1 VSESTNAKD
10 RAERRR
16 RKVIAMF
23 ADATNALTI
32 QDAAKILGVSAKTIE
47 RDLKALRPDMKE
59 AEDKLE
65 EYQRRFKERL
75 PLEDRVRLYEEIAR
89 QDANL
94 FARFKALQRIDAI
107 DGIIP
112 DIDRLKFDRRQ
123 QEGAERVPMFQ
134 LPEGARISVTVN
146 QIEQQN
152 NSITSH
158 QATTAG
164 ELPEVRDITPQGDTG
179 SNQPD

>member
-1 VSESTNAKD
+1 
-10 RAERRR
+10 
-16 RKVIAMF
+16 MF

-47 RDLKALRPDMKE
+47 RDLKAVRADMTE

-89 QDANL
+89 QNSNL

-112 DIDRLKFDRRQ
+112 DIERLKFD
-123 QEGAERVPMFQ
+123 
-134 LPEGARISVTVN
+134 
-146 QIEQQN
+146 
-152 NSITSH
+152 
-158 QATTAG
+158 
-164 ELPEVRDITPQGDTG
+164 
-179 SNQPD
+179 